1 MENNQ
6 TNNGTITAFQ
16 NDLKLSSG
24 PAWEVALAVNI
35 AMHSDGNK
43 SRFLCF
49 DDHTGA
55 FIDLD
60 LSGANEEIIAR
71 LKPDVAEQEQQA
83 PSKVG
88 RPKLGVVSK
97 EITLLPRHWAW
108 LGNQS
113 GGASATL
120 RKLVDQARKSAG
132 NSEQASNSKDAAD
145 RFMSAMLGDQAGY
158 EDAARA
164 LYRGDK
170 TWFLELIQD
179 WPSDLKDYVLQLAEP
194 AFLTDKEA
202 KYP

>member
-1 MENNQ
+1 MKNKQ
-6 TNNGTITAFQ
+6 KISGAITAFQ
-16 NDLKLSSG
+16 NNVKLSSG
-24 PAWEVALAVNI
+24 PAWEVALAVKI
-35 AMHSDGNK
+35 ATHSDGNR

-60 LSGANEEIIAR
+60 LSGTDEEIIAR

-83 PSKVG
+83 PTKVG

-97 EITLLPRHWAW
+97 EITLLPRHWTW
-108 LGNQS
+108 LAKQS

-132 NSEQASNSKDAAD
+132 NSEQASNAKDAAD
-145 RFMSAMLGDQAGY
+145 RFMSAMLGDQTGY

-170 TWFLELIQD
+170 SWFLELIQD

-194 AFLTDKEA
+194 AFLTDEEA
-202 KYP
+202 K

>member
-1 MENNQ
+1 MENKQKNG
-6 TNNGTITAFQ
+6 GTITAFQ
-16 NDLKLSSG
+16 NDVKLSSG
-24 PAWEVALAVNI
+24 PAWEVALAVNL
-35 AMHSDGNK
+35 ATHSDGKN

-60 LSGANEEIIAR
+60 LSGTDEEIVAR
-71 LKPDVAEQEQQA
+71 LKPGETEQE
-83 PSKVG
+83 PSMPTKVG

-108 LGNQS
+108 LSSQS

-132 NSEQASNSKDAAD
+132 NSERASSAKGSAD
-145 RFMSAMLGDQAGY
+145 RFMNAMLGDQAGY

-170 TWFLELIQD
+170 TWFLG
-179 WPSDLKDYVLQLAEP
+179 LQQRLAI
-194 AFLTDKEA
+194 
-202 KYP
+202 